1 MFSEDTVQPM
11 INTLQDCNN
20 NKKSQHLCN
29 TLRVPGTTLAR
40 GSLMSSSLG
49 FWEVNM
55 TVILHTLQAGKTRQE
70 VTQSR
75 PRSLVLRS
83 GLSRSLLCPMSRSGE
98 RGAAQAHTALVGALG
113 LGVYCIQFK
122 GKQIP

>member
-1 MFSEDTVQPM
+1 MFSEDTVQPT

-20 NKKSQHLCN
+20 NKKSQHVCN

-83 GLSRSLLCPMSRSGE
+83 GQPVTPLPHVPQ
-98 RGAAQAHTALVGALG
+98 RGAGSGAGTHCSGRCAGIRHL
-113 LGVYCIQFK
+113 LYSIQR
-122 GKQIP
+122 